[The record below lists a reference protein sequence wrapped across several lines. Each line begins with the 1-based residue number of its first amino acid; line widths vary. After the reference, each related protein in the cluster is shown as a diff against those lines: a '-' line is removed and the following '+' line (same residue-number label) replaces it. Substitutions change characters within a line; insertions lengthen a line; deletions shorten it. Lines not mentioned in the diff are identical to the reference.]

1 MSPQTPGFFLCPKK
15 GKKYMNKII
24 FVFMFIISLLG
35 AGNVIAKETAKISEN
50 ISAPE
55 KADKRIKV
63 LEAYLTKYNSPLKGE
78 AKNFIGAADE
88 YKIDWK
94 LVPAITGVESTFG
107 KFTPGNAYYPSYNGW
122 GWGVYG
128 TQALYFKS
136 WKEGIYTVSEGL
148 RLHYYNQGLTNPYDI
163 NRVYAASPTWGAHV
177 SYFIADIEKF
187 EKEYV
192 GKSGTTALNQ
202 PDIDTQIA
210 GVSAERKI

>member
-1 MSPQTPGFFLCPKK
+1 MSPQTPGFFYALKRHKNMYKK
-15 GKKYMNKII
+15 IL
-24 FVFMFIISLLG
+24 VFLFIISLLR
-35 AGNVIAKETAKISEN
+35 AGNVSAYQFVKISED
-50 ISAPE
+50 ISVPE
-55 KADKRIKV
+55 KNDTRVEI
-63 LEAYLTKYNSPLKGE
+63 LEAYLKKYNSPLKEE
-78 AKNFIGAADE
+78 AKNFIDAADE
-88 YKIDWK
+88 YKIDWR

-107 KFTPGNAYYPSYNGW
+107 KFTPGNNSYPSYNGW

-148 RLHYYNQGLTNPYDI
+148 RLHYYNQGLTNPYAI

-192 GKSGTTALNQ
+192 GKSGTNVSAQ